1 MITMKV
7 PNRYRKISKNALTTL
22 EKRFL
27 PISSV
32 FYCKGA
38 VCVCQERREEMFT
51 YTEQADTVHG

>member
-7 PNRYRKISKNALTTL
+7 PNRYRKISK
-22 EKRFL
+22 KRFNHAGKAFL